1 MNESAYAHLR
11 RGAIS
16 GLVAGLAYGLFS
28 GFVGNRLVAAA
39 EAYEHHAG
47 DGAVPE
53 LVTTAGS
60 AVGGALWGLLLGILA
75 FGVAYYVLEPAIPG
89 PEEARSYL
97 LGAAGFVTVSGAP
110 WLVLPPQPPGVE
122 QALPTST
129 RIAVYVGMVI
139 AGALACG
146 LAGYAYERLRSA
158 ERRRSAERLWS
169 AERTRGAVAIVAAPA
184 VLAVAVALA
193 PANPTSGPVPADLAA
208 AFRATVIVGQVGL
221 WGLMAAIH
229 AHLVARK
236 RSTAPSSPGVPAD

>member
-1 MNESAYAHLR
+1 MNESGYAYLR
-11 RGAIS
+11 RGALS
-16 GLVAGLAYGLFS
+16 GLVAGVAYGLFS

-60 AVGGALWGLLLGILA
+60 AVGGALWGFLLGILA

-89 PEEARSYL
+89 RAETRSYL

-129 RIAVYVGMVI
+129 RIAVYGGMMI
-139 AGALACG
+139 AGGLACG
-146 LAGYAYERLRSA
+146 LVGYAYERLR
-158 ERRRSAERLWS
+158 S
-169 AERTRGAVAIVAAPA
+169 AERTRGAVAIVAAPSVV
-184 VLAVAVALA
+184 VLAVALA
-193 PANPTSGPVPADLAA
+193 PANPTTGPVPADLAG
-208 AFRATVIVGQVGL
+208 AFRATVVVGQVGL

-229 AHLVARK
+229 TRLVARE
-236 RSTAPSSPGVPAD
+236 RSTAPTSSGVPAD